1 MKMQPRTRTGIALI
15 AAYAVAL
22 QALLLAVMASSAGV
36 ASATG
41 IAALPLCASTSNHS
55 TPSGHGQDCLDACL
69 TACCCGAPLMP
80 AAPRALYS
88 APKPLQALA
97 VALNVGTPVLIRAA
111 KAHRSRA
118 PPAA

>member
-1 MKMQPRTRTGIALI
+1 MKVQPRTRIGIALV

-22 QALLLAVMASSAGV
+22 QALLLAVVASSAGA
-36 ASATG
+36 ASVTR
-41 IAALPLCASTSNHS
+41 IAELPLCASTSNHS
-55 TPSGHGQDCLDACL
+55 TPAGHGQDCLDACL
-69 TACCCGAPLMP
+69 TGCCCGAPLMP

-97 VALNVGTPVLIRAA
+97 VALNVDTPVPVRAA